1 MKKISTDFVF
11 EIMVVASVR
20 ILSLVYT
27 VWNLIIVSGGVL
39 AEDLQLEGDLTR
51 EPENGLVQKDEVMKC
66 LQNGEV
72 PEGLQWYTIK
82 DDEDPELITSGKN
95 TQWDKNGK
103 IVKGTIFFGGIS

>member
-1 MKKISTDFVF
+1 
-11 EIMVVASVR
+11 MVVASVR

-51 EPENGLVQKDEVMKC
+51 EPENGLVQKDQVMKC

-72 PEGLQWYTIK
+72 PEDLKWYTVK
-82 DDEDPELITSGKN
+82 DEVEELITSGKYIFR
-95 TQWDKNGK
+95 KGVKFK
-103 IVKGTIFFGGIS
+103 ISALLLSSESVGCDLKI

>member
-1 MKKISTDFVF
+1 
-11 EIMVVASVR
+11 MVVASVR

-51 EPENGLVQKDEVMKC
+51 EPENGLVQKDQVMKC

-72 PEGLQWYTIK
+72 PEDLKWYTVK
-82 DDEDPELITSGKN
+82 DEEEELITSGKYLS
-95 TQWDKNGK
+95 KNIGEN
-103 IVKGTIFFGGIS
+103 

>member
-1 MKKISTDFVF
+1 
-11 EIMVVASVR
+11 MVVASVR

-51 EPENGLVQKDEVMKC
+51 EPENGLLQKDQVMKC

-72 PEGLQWYTIK
+72 PADLKWYTVK
-82 DDEDPELITSGKN
+82 DEEEELITSGKYLL
-95 TQWDKNGK
+95 KNIGENSTK
-103 IVKGTIFFGGIS
+103 ISTLFKKSSKV